1 MKTSS
6 AKYLVFFLVFCF
18 ATGHRLYSQGSV
30 SLSAGGGFPDA
41 VNLGFRL
48 RVVQERIDFYGGF
61 LPSINDKSMTS
72 LQLAITYNFAGQ
84 SAHTWVP
91 PWYAR
96 GGISYLKEKEKYWR
110 KNSWYLDLRAGKA
123 INFSKNAGL
132 EIDAGLAFR
141 FAYST
146 RYDWDYYW
154 DYYNYDEK
162 HRPGVTPVAGMR
174 FFLNL

>member
-1 MKTSS
+1 MKTFS
-6 AKYLVFFLVFCF
+6 AKTLVLIMVLCL
-18 ATGHRLYSQGSV
+18 ATGGSLFGQGSV
-30 SLSAGGGFPDA
+30 SLSAGGGFPDLI
-41 VNLGFRL
+41 NLGFRL

-72 LQLAITYNFAGQ
+72 LQLAITYNFAGE

-110 KNSWYLDLRAGKA
+110 KNSWYLDLRAGRA

-146 RYDWDYYW
+146 RYDWDNYW
-154 DYYNYDEK
+154 DYNYYQEK
-162 HRPGVTPVAGMR
+162 HRSWITPVAGIR
-174 FFLNL
+174 LFFNL